1 MYQCIVDHDAR
12 LRDALSR
19 ACSEAR
25 AGAVALSGGL
35 DSTIISHLM
44 RDRRPAGIAVISR
57 DFVATDT
64 VYCQAAAA
72 AAGMRLHTVMP
83 DAGDL
88 LGYVPNTVRMLGC
101 FADTAVRNALVMYAA
116 ISEAKR
122 LGMESLATGD
132 GADELFAGY
141 GFLAKM
147 EGGALRAELDRLRG
161 IMRFSSHVIGEQM
174 GVRIESPF
182 LHPDVMRVA
191 SALPPH
197 LLVGR
202 RGDAPTGKWILRR
215 MFAGDIPDMI
225 AWRPKSPMQDGAG
238 TAGLTGLLDS
248 VIPDDSFAERVMIV
262 ASRDGIRIR
271 TKESLYYY
279 EQYVKCF
286 GAPKPADGGRACPHC
301 RCAVPS
307 GLRSCRMCGAF
318 PVP

>member
-1 MYQCIVDHDAR
+1 MDHAEE
-12 LRDALSR
+12 LREALSR
-19 ACSEAR
+19 ACSQAS

-44 RDRRPAGIAVISR
+44 RGRRPVGIAVISR

-64 VYCQAAAA
+64 TYCQAAAA

-83 DAGDL
+83 GAGDL
-88 LGYVPNTVRMLGC
+88 LGYVPDTVRMLGC
-101 FADTAVRNALVMYAA
+101 FADAAIRNALVMHAA

-122 LGMESLATGD
+122 LGIESLATGD

-147 EGGALRAELDRLRG
+147 DGGRLRAELDRLRG
-161 IMRFSSHVIGEQM
+161 IMRFSSHAMGERL
-174 GVRIESPF
+174 GIRIESPF
-182 LHPDVMRVA
+182 LHPDVVDVA

-197 LLVGR
+197 LLVGE
-202 RGDAPTGKWILRR
+202 RGDARMGKWILRR
-215 MFAGDIPDMI
+215 AFAGDIPSMI

-238 TAGLTGLLDS
+238 TSGLPGLLDS
-248 VIPDDSFAERVMIV
+248 VMPDDAFAERAKIILN
-262 ASRDGIRIR
+262 RDGIRIR
-271 TKESLYYY
+271 TKESLHYY
-279 EQYVKCF
+279 EQYVKIF
-286 GAPKPADGGRACPHC
+286 GAPKPAGGGRACPDC